1 MTSEMPGGQ
10 RGSKGGGHLYGQRE
24 QQQQQDDD
32 DLHAFTQIQGT
43 IHVGKGAEMQSQ
55 PAKWL
60 FDSPPRHAKHE
71 RAPCERE
78 VIS

>member
-43 IHVGKGAEMQSQ
+43 IHVGKGGGNASQ

-60 FDSPPRHAKHE
+60 FDSPRAVRNTG

-78 VIS
+78 VS

>member
-10 RGSKGGGHLYGQRE
+10 RGSKGGGYLYGQRE
-24 QQQQQDDD
+24 QQQQQQDDD

-43 IHVGKGAEMQSQ
+43 IHVGKGGGNASQ

-60 FDSPPRHAKHE
+60 FDSHAMRDTGQATI
-71 RAPCERE
+71 RAGGY
-78 VIS
+78 